1 MTLSFTTDAVVDGE
15 LQFAAGIWFVTRSR
29 LLKWGGRKRLFFAPG
44 GVEAE
49 CLKIDKAFGR
59 VACWTT
65 FSIGAEYLLKGALL
79 GNGIEI
85 RGAKPMAAQPKY
97 SDMAAWCSK
106 ARRYKGDPKQLET
119 TEYADYGALTHLL
132 QKWVPLMID
141 QHKPTASTD
150 PAETER
156 FEAQADLMYGAFVLL
171 TQMIRNRDAHAYV
184 PNVRNQHENLLVDM
198 FVPAF
203 NTLVDWMPKTH
214 AEINES
220 YRKRKTLVQDLVRP
234 TLR

>member
-1 MTLSFTTDAVVDGE
+1 
-15 LQFAAGIWFVTRSR
+15 
-29 LLKWGGRKRLFFAPG
+29 
-44 GVEAE
+44 
-49 CLKIDKAFGR
+49 
-59 VACWTT
+59 
-65 FSIGAEYLLKGALL
+65 
-79 GNGIEI
+79 
-85 RGAKPMAAQPKY
+85 
-97 SDMAAWCSK
+97 
-106 ARRYKGDPKQLET
+106 
-119 TEYADYGALTHLL
+119 
-132 QKWVPLMID
+132 MID
-141 QHKPTASTD
+141 QHKPTASTN
-150 PAETER
+150 PAETKR

-203 NTLVDWMPKTH
+203 NTLVDWMPKTR